1 MSRTGGFFGHLRGW
15 LGMLLVVL
23 AGAAG
28 QTVRSQGF
36 PNTPIVNTN
45 GPITRITVGVDGSL
59 QLEHENYPYN
69 GQFFPN
75 MVAPADSGFFIRHNG
90 VVVGMDYMR
99 HTQTAASLLRAA
111 PFYPISQESSPDGLR
126 VTTVM
131 DNRQDLSGVP
141 LTVTQVVAHVPGESW
156 LLVRNTVVNHGAT
169 NHPVDL
175 FAAADIYLAGDDKS
189 LCHLNTD
196 CERVAVGGTT
206 TDRSF
211 FLFLQA
217 APDSPLPSGY
227 QEDQYG
233 MIWTTIG
240 EGLHFL
246 NTTNADYVDNG
257 AGLEW
262 QGVSIPAGGSYTVCY
277 YWGLGT
283 LQCVP
288 PAAGVRPLLH
298 PPILDDTNIVLRWEC
313 PGWLLLCATNPS
325 EGPWNLVPIPL
336 NTNSAVLP
344 IGTSSGLYFRLQR
357 P

>member
-1 MSRTGGFFGHLRGW
+1 MRASCGLRERLDRWGR
-15 LGMLLVVL
+15 LLLVAGCAVAEAAL
-23 AGAAG
+23 A
-28 QTVRSQGF
+28 QGF
-36 PNTPIVNTN
+36 TSTAILNPA
-45 GPITRITVGVDGSL
+45 GPITRITVGEDGSL
-59 QLEHENYPYN
+59 QLEHENFPSN

-99 HTQTAASLLRAA
+99 HTQSAASLLRAM
-111 PFYPISQESSPDGLR
+111 PFHPILQESSPDGLR

-131 DNRQDLSGVP
+131 DNRNDLSEVP

-156 LLVRNTVVNHGAT
+156 LLVRNTVVNHDAT
-169 NHPVDL
+169 NHTVDL

-189 LCHLNTD
+189 LSHLNTD

-217 APDSPLPSGY
+217 APDSPPPSAY

-233 MIWTTIG
+233 VIWATIG
-240 EGLHFL
+240 DGLHFI

-262 QGVSIPAGGSYTVCY
+262 QAVSIPPGGSYTVCY

-288 PAAGVRPLLH
+288 PAAGLRPLLH
-298 PPILDDTNIVLRWEC
+298 PPILDDTNIVLRWEY

-325 EGPWNLVPIPL
+325 EGPWNLLPIPL